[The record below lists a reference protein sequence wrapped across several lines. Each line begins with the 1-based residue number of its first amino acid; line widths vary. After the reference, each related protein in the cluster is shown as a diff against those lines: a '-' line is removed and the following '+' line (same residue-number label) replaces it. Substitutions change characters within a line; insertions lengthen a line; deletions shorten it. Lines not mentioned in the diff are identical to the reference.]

1 MKRIILF
8 FLTIIFLIPTFSSV
22 AQAQEDS
29 LSVYLDGKLLRFE
42 VKPIIVDVV
51 TLVPLRKIFEEQQA
65 VVAWD
70 ELTKTVTA
78 EKGNI
83 KIKYTIGSPTADING
98 TELALEVPGQIVDGS
113 TLVPLRFVSEALGNN
128 VDWLPDFKTIVIN
141 TSMKKLEGALSE
153 EYDLTDYLL
162 INVDKEKE
170 VVSIYSDIG
179 VDADISGWRV
189 VSLLG
194 NQEFIIPPGTIL
206 KAGAT
211 LYIVSGPD
219 AVASEGTLFWTKKY
233 IWNND
238 EFDPALL
245 YKANGELVDYFE
257 NTTLN

>member
-1 MKRIILF
+1 MKKIIML
-8 FLTIIFLIPTFSSV
+8 FLTIIFLIPTLSSV
-22 AQAQEDS
+22 AQAQKYP
-29 LSVYLDGKLLRFE
+29 LSVYLDGEPLKFE
-42 VKPIIVDVV
+42 VNPIILDGV

-70 ELTKTVTA
+70 ESTKTVTA

-83 KIKYTIGSPTADING
+83 KIKYTIGSLTGDING
-98 TELALEVPGQIVDGS
+98 TEMALEIPGQIVDGS
-113 TLVPLRFVSEALGNN
+113 TLIPLRFVSEALGNN
-128 VDWLPDFKTIVIN
+128 VDWLPDFKTIVIS
-141 TSMKKLEGALSE
+141 TSIKKSE
-153 EYDLTDYLL
+153 RASSEKYDLTDDLL
-162 INVDKEKE
+162 LNVDKEKE

-179 VDADISGWRV
+179 VDADISGWRI

-194 NQEFIIPPGTIL
+194 NQEFIIPTGTIL
-206 KAGAT
+206 KAGET

-245 YKANGELVDYFE
+245 YKANGELVDYF
-257 NTTLN
+257 